1 MTSNRKPS
9 VILLDIEGTTTPIS
23 FVYETL
29 FPFARMHLK
38 QFIEKNGNDEGLRRD
53 LEKLVEENQ
62 AEKAVSAPVISEAL
76 SRGQAYDYLVWL
88 MNEDRKSPAL
98 KSIQGKIWERG
109 YASGQL
115 TSTVFADVPVAFE
128 RWRSEGRRIAIYS
141 SGSLLAQR
149 QLFQHSQA
157 GDLTPWIEAYFDTA
171 IGAKTE
177 VESYHRIAYTLSI
190 RPDEILFLSDSP
202 AELDAAT
209 SAGLRVRLAVRPG
222 NREVPLSV
230 GHLPVFSFDKL

>member
-1 MTSNRKPS
+1 MTSNQKSS

-29 FPFARMHLK
+29 FPYARMHLK
-38 QFIEKNGNDEGLRRD
+38 QFLEEHGNDEGLRRD
-53 LEKLVEENQ
+53 LEHLVEENR
-62 AEKAVSAPVISEAL
+62 AEKAVCAPAISEAL
-76 SRGQAYDYLVWL
+76 SRAQAYDYLVWL

-98 KSIQGKIWERG
+98 KSIQGRIWETG
-109 YASGQL
+109 YANGQL

-128 RWRSEGRRIAIYS
+128 RWRGEGRRIAIYS

-171 IGAKTE
+171 TGAKTE
-177 VESYHRIAYTLSI
+177 VESYYRIAHALSV
-190 RPDEILFLSDSP
+190 RPAEILFLSDSP
-202 AELDAAT
+202 AELDPAA
-209 SAGLRVRLAVRPG
+209 SAGLRVHLAIRPG
-222 NREVPLSV
+222 NREEHPSV
-230 GHLPVFSFDKL
+230 RHLPVFSLDEL